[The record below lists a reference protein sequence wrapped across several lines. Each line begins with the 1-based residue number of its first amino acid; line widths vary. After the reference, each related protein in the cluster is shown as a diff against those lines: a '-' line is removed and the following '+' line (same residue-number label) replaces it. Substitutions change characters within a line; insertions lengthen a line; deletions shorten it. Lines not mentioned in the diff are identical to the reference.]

1 MTNMPN
7 EPKSYTFFQ
16 NASSDAFEKARALR
30 KNGTK
35 AEDKLWQAVRNRKID
50 GLKFRRQH
58 PFYIYIFDFYC
69 HKAKL
74 AIEIDGG
81 YHDLPKQKTL
91 DIERTDRIREMGIS
105 ELRFTNENVINQFD
119 MVCES
124 IINSCNNIIAKDR

>member
-1 MTNMPN
+1 MENEKLYSMNAGAKPELFRFAARLRLEMT
-7 EPKSYTFFQ
+7 EPEKKIWTFLKD
-16 NASSDAFEKARALR
+16 NPS
-30 KNGTK
+30 
-35 AEDKLWQAVRNRKID
+35 